1 MSVEVLKPKSPPI
14 GTVSEAGI
22 MRLARGLRAVCTTL
36 EWGVFL
42 VVALAVAAIGSVH
55 PWAYKRLWAAAGIL
69 GLLALIRAGLAFALR
84 RRLGLCRFCFHPSGR
99 WLILDEE
106 SPYALRSWAFSLD
119 RPVLPLGPLMLPGL
133 VFLGWSLLQ
142 LVPLPPGA
150 LTTLNVTAPLSQ
162 DASAG
167 RVPITLSE
175 TESLRGIAFLI
186 TALLVHLAASTAFDR
201 RESRDAFAHRLR
213 AYGLVLALFALVQRA
228 TGTTRIYWFFFPTE
242 GGDGSNNIFG
252 PFVNR
257 NHFAT
262 AMLLLTAIS
271 FGLFAVALREYGRR
285 VGRGANLR
293 RFVVNLS
300 SREGV
305 SLVNAALP
313 ALACV
318 SALIATTSRGAI
330 LAFGASLALALLALA
345 RRAQVPAWAF
355 ALAFTATALSWFGL
369 ERIEGRF
376 EQASRESAGRTVV
389 WSDALSRM
397 DGRWVTGFGLNT
409 FGLAMSRST
418 AWALPEG
425 ATAWRDP
432 YETSVVTA
440 ERMGFR
446 AIERLPGLGWYREA
460 HNDYLQVLV
469 EAGLVGLLVALW
481 GGLSL
486 LRHTRRDP
494 WLMAAVL
501 AVLLHELVEFSLQ
514 IPGVAILFFAVAAMR
529 PRQTAI
535 PGRQV

>member
-14 GTVSEAGI
+14 GTVSESGI
-22 MRLARGLRAVCTTL
+22 MRLARGLRAVSVAL

-42 VVALAVAAIGSVH
+42 VVAAAVAAIGSVH
-55 PWAYKRLWAAAGIL
+55 PWAYKRLWAAAGVL
-69 GLLALIRAGLAFALR
+69 GVLALVRAGLALVLR
-84 RRLGLCRFCFHPSGR
+84 RRLGPCRFCFHPSGR

-119 RPVLPLGPLMLPGL
+119 RPALPLGPLLLPGL
-133 VFLGWSLLQ
+133 VFLSWSLFQ
-142 LVPLPPGA
+142 LVPLPRGV
-150 LTTLNVTAPLSQ
+150 LTALNVTAPLSA
-162 DASAG
+162 DAAAG
-167 RVPITLSE
+167 RGPVTLSE
-175 TESLRGIAFLI
+175 TESLRGIAFLV
-186 TALLVHLAASTAFDR
+186 TALLVHLAAATAFDR
-201 RESRDAFAHRLR
+201 REPRDAFARRLR
-213 AYGLVLALFALVQRA
+213 AFGLLLALFALAQKA

-262 AMLLLTAIS
+262 VMLLLTALS
-271 FGLFAVALREYGRR
+271 FSLFAAALREYGRR
-285 VGRGANLR
+285 IGRGANLR
-293 RFVVNLS
+293 RFLVNLS
-300 SREGV
+300 SREGIA
-305 SLVNAALP
+305 LVNSALP

-330 LAFGASLALALLALA
+330 LAFAASLALALLALA

-355 ALAFTATALSWFGL
+355 ALAFTGTALSWFGL
-369 ERIEGRF
+369 ERIESRF
-376 EQASRESAGRTVV
+376 EQVSRESGGRTAV

-397 DGRWVTGFGLNT
+397 GGRWVTGYGLNT

-418 AWALPEG
+418 AWTLPEG
-425 ATAWRDP
+425 ATAWREP

-446 AIERLPGLGWYREA
+446 ALSQLPGLGWYREA

-481 GGLSL
+481 GVLRL

-494 WLMAAVL
+494 WLMAAIL
-501 AVLLHELVEFSLQ
+501 AVLLHEFVEFSLQ
-514 IPGVAILFFAVAAMR
+514 IPGVTLLFVAVAGMR
-529 PRQTAI
+529 PRQTAL
-535 PGRQV
+535 PLG